1 MKGEVKI
8 DVVMRSIVKQLRR
21 RSIVGENML
30 LLLLRGRSGS
40 AMELKRRKRGCC
52 ICICNVVVV
61 VMGLKL

>member
-8 DVVMRSIVKQLRR
+8 DVVMRSIIKQLRR
-21 RSIVGENML
+21 RSIAGENML

-52 ICICNVVVV
+52 ICNVVVV